1 MSTKIKCSVPVQNDW
16 TRWPRTIFFKCPLNI
31 NLWHQMR
38 NREIW
43 PKQSSKK
50 NLLKLIEKNESYKF
64 TIDIKIVVTK
74 VINKLKKWP
83 DQEHRRYQPSS
94 FSSYRI
100 RIDNYS
106 QTKITVGGVTVSLS
120 NMKKYS
126 GVNKIDK
133 IFSLKNLCF
142 KQHNFYA
149 MRWLGAQKVM
159 TINRRH
165 STAKTNMNSSNLFCW
180 VHSQF
185 LLLIH

>member
-1 MSTKIKCSVPVQNDW
+1 MFSSCSKWLNKMTSDYF
-16 TRWPRTIFFKCPLNI
+16 FFKCPLNI

-83 DQEHRRYQPSS
+83 NQEHRRYQPSS

-106 QTKITVGGVTVSLS
+106 QTKITVRGVTVSLS

-126 GVNKIDK
+126 GVNKIDN
-133 IFSLKNLCF
+133 IFSLKI
-142 KQHNFYA
+142 YA
-149 MRWLGAQKVM
+149 
-159 TINRRH
+159 
-165 STAKTNMNSSNLFCW
+165 SNSITYMLW
-180 VHSQF
+180 DG
-185 LLLIH
+185 